1 MGTSYLPLTHTR
13 SPTCVQTS
21 LASWHIQTP
30 VTQVLHHFLHE
41 LRFEPRPCP
50 APKCKVRKPANT
62 VFVKTRRINCRH
74 GVLRTSIHH
83 RSTQAA
89 IPPSTYCRICYNSSH
104 LNAPIRMQR
113 SSSAIAQRHVC
124 GILQKTHAFPQQV
137 LHYALPPQRR
147 NHHVPN
153 SSNISNGAGASK
165 APTNPA
171 HCTNHLLPTSPIQVC
186 CSLKNCVRFP
196 HKTLSW
202 PVHVC
207 PKFSYSGDPRS
218 AIYGIYWCPENC
230 PLPQRYPASRTMP
243 IRDR

>member
-1 MGTSYLPLTHTR
+1 MLQPIPPECSPLR
-13 SPTCVQTS
+13 LNDSPTAC
-21 LASWHIQTP
+21 LWH
-30 VTQVLHHFLHE
+30 
-41 LRFEPRPCP
+41 
-50 APKCKVRKPANT
+50 
-62 VFVKTRRINCRH
+62 
-74 GVLRTSIHH
+74 
-83 RSTQAA
+83 ST
-89 IPPSTYCRICYNSSH
+89 
-104 LNAPIRMQR
+104 
-113 SSSAIAQRHVC
+113 
-124 GILQKTHAFPQQV
+124 KTHAFPQQV

-207 PKFSYSGDPRS
+207 PKFSYSGDPRP
-218 AIYGIYWCPENC
+218 AICGIYWCPADC
-230 PLPQRYPASRTMP
+230 PLYPNGTQPHEPCPYATDKSMLP
-243 IRDR
+243 M